1 MVKRPQN
8 TPSKIST
15 LDFKEEFDRSES
27 FLLSPTIEIDWS
39 IYGILHARG
48 MVDLALKKYRQRHHK
63 RVQTVSPGLAI
74 GGHAVSRGDRA
85 ERFQTD

>member
-1 MVKRPQN
+1 ME
-8 TPSKIST
+8 SST
-15 LDFKEEFDRSES
+15 HVA
-27 FLLSPTIEIDWS
+27 WS
-39 IYGILHARG
+39 ILPE
-48 MVDLALKKYRQRHHK
+48 KYRQRHHK